1 MGKRLRTGHA
11 FLKKTTKAVQPQTE
25 KANWFRPGD
34 LPEPLNSL
42 IFRQEFNRC
51 QGIHP
56 VFSPI
61 LPRFATCGCR
71 ASMRRSIEF
80 LRVLLTP
87 PMIDDVRS
95 TKLSNGIKVLTEHMP
110 GLRSV
115 TAGIWVRR
123 GSRHEAP
130 ELNGICHF
138 IEHAVFKGTK
148 GRSARDIAVES
159 DRLGGH
165 LDAFTTHEMTGFALK
180 VADTSLPQAFDLV
193 ADLLAHPRFDQNDL
207 EREQKVILEE
217 MKMVE
222 DTPDELLGELFNAA
236 YFPNHPLGR
245 PIEGT
250 RETISSFNHEAIAA
264 FHASDFS
271 PSNLVVAAAGN
282 VEHDQ
287 LVELVN
293 KSFLNSNGASAVLV
307 EEAPQ
312 PATPILIEQ
321 KKELEQAHLII
332 AAPWPDA
339 KSSDR
344 YAASLLASVIG
355 GGTSSR
361 LWQKI
366 REERGLAYSVGAG
379 GNTFSDVGVFTIYA
393 GTSSEHLDEIVD
405 LSLEEM
411 RRVVE
416 ESVSAEEL
424 TLVKDQS
431 LSLLLL
437 GLESSSARAG
447 GLARQEIIHGRRI
460 TPAEVI
466 EKIEAVTPDDMQR
479 VARTFFKSDSLS
491 LGALGNL
498 NGFSVDRSRLQI

>member
-1 MGKRLRTGHA
+1 
-11 FLKKTTKAVQPQTE
+11 
-25 KANWFRPGD
+25 
-34 LPEPLNSL
+34 
-42 IFRQEFNRC
+42 
-51 QGIHP
+51 
-56 VFSPI
+56 
-61 LPRFATCGCR
+61 
-71 ASMRRSIEF
+71 
-80 LRVLLTP
+80 
-87 PMIDDVRS
+87 MIDQVRL
-95 TKLSNGIKVLTEHMP
+95 TRLPNGITVLTEHMP

-123 GSRHEAP
+123 GSRHESP

-138 IEHAVFKGTK
+138 IEHSVFKGTH

-165 LDAFTTHEMTGFALK
+165 LDAFTTHEMTGFAIK
-180 VADTSLPQAFDLV
+180 VADRSLPAAFDLM
-193 ADLLAHPRFDQNDL
+193 ADLLARPRFDQNDL

-236 YFPNHPLGR
+236 YFPGHPLGR

-250 RETISSFNHEAIAA
+250 VETVTTFDHEKVAA
-264 FHASDFS
+264 FHAHEFS

-282 VEHDQ
+282 VEHDR
-287 LVELVN
+287 LVELVE
-293 KSFLNSNGASAVLV
+293 KSFASAATNGTPSAAV
-307 EEAPQ
+307 EHSPT

-321 KKELEQAHLII
+321 KNELEQAHVVL

-339 KSSDR
+339 KHEDR

-361 LWQKI
+361 LWQTI

-379 GNTFSDVGVFTIYA
+379 GNTFSDIGVFTIYA
-393 GTSSEHLDEIVD
+393 GTSPAQLNEVVD
-405 LSLEEM
+405 LSLDEM
-411 RRVVE
+411 RRVVNE
-416 ESVSAEEL
+416 RVSEEEL
-424 TLVKDQS
+424 QLSKDQAIS
-431 LSLLLL
+431 SILL

-447 GLARQEIIHGRRI
+447 ALARQEIIHGRRI
-460 TPAEVI
+460 TPEEVI
-466 EKIEAVTPDDMQR
+466 RKMEAATPEDLQR
-479 VARTFFKSDSLS
+479 VANEYFTGPLS

-498 NGFSVDRSRLQI
+498 NGFNVERERLKI